1 MEIGLKLT
9 PLSPPEA
16 FVDLLFQ
23 KKTDAGMYGPANSQK
38 TFVLKVMKHTGT
50 TADGVNTFDAKYMKV
65 LNGRACRG
73 EVEPFNQGE
82 LLEHLLDESGQRERL
97 MATKAGELLERLT
110 RYSYIKT
117 LAFWVD
123 LTAQGKIVSKI
134 FQRSG
139 LLLSDVSSGV
149 EDAVAAIAKLKKE
162 PGIFMKGLDK
172 DFDATHQTLHGR
184 ELSGIADGE
193 EAYDAMVENVT
204 NSVVEHMNERFY
216 TILSDPVF
224 KAGCKF
230 EHMRWP
236 SFGTDR
242 LALES
247 HGEQEIELLL
257 GHYKTLY
264 SYLGGD
270 PAKARCEWRRLK
282 LYVGREATLISLSY
296 FELYE
301 RLFNQK
307 GNKFL
312 YGADGTCSDK
322 LDELSFYNI
331 LLLVAIIMSY
341 AVDTSICERGF
352 ALMNNLKTARRSR
365 MGGLLLRTLMII
377 CELGKEWAD
386 PTKIPV
392 EEIVAEWR
400 EQSARGRYEGA
411 MWRAAGLEEPTPA
424 AAAGTAGA
432 GAEDGAG
439 ADADVEVDN
448 LAAGGFFGWM
458 GREQRGAGTVLARA
472 FRPPTPPAA
481 AERA

>member
-216 TILSDPVF
+216 TILSPTR
-224 KAGCKF
+224 C
-230 EHMRWP
+230 
-236 SFGTDR
+236 SR
-242 LALES
+242 LAAS
-247 HGEQEIELLL
+247 
-257 GHYKTLY
+257 
-264 SYLGGD
+264 S
-270 PAKARCEWRRLK
+270 
-282 LYVGREATLISLSY
+282 S
-296 FELYE
+296 
-301 RLFNQK
+301 
-307 GNKFL
+307 
-312 YGADGTCSDK
+312 TCAGLASAPTGWH
-322 LDELSFYNI
+322 S
-331 LLLVAIIMSY
+331 
-341 AVDTSICERGF
+341 
-352 ALMNNLKTARRSR
+352 SR
-365 MGGLLLRTLMII
+365 MGSRRSS
-377 CELGKEWAD
+377 CSWAT
-386 PTKIPV
+386 TKRSTAIS
-392 EEIVAEWR
+392 VATR
-400 EQSARGRYEGA
+400 PR
-411 MWRAAGLEEPTPA
+411 RAASGGGSSSTSA
-424 AAAGTAGA
+424 ARPPLSRCRTSSCTSASSTRRGTSSCT
-432 GAEDGAG
+432 E
-439 ADADVEVDN
+439 
-448 LAAGGFFGWM
+448 
-458 GREQRGAGTVLARA
+458 RTARA
-472 FRPPTPPAA
+472 RTSSTSCPSTTSSSSSRSSCRMLSTRPSASAA
-481 AERA
+481 SLS

>member
-1 MEIGLKLT
+1 M
-9 PLSPPEA
+9 
-16 FVDLLFQ
+16 
-23 KKTDAGMYGPANSQK
+23 
-38 TFVLKVMKHTGT
+38 
-50 TADGVNTFDAKYMKV
+50 
-65 LNGRACRG
+65 
-73 EVEPFNQGE
+73 
-82 LLEHLLDESGQRERL
+82 
-97 MATKAGELLERLT
+97 
-110 RYSYIKT
+110 
-117 LAFWVD
+117 
-123 LTAQGKIVSKI
+123 
-134 FQRSG
+134 
-139 LLLSDVSSGV
+139 
-149 EDAVAAIAKLKKE
+149 
-162 PGIFMKGLDK
+162 
-172 DFDATHQTLHGR
+172 
-184 ELSGIADGE
+184 
-193 EAYDAMVENVT
+193 
-204 NSVVEHMNERFY
+204 
-216 TILSDPVF
+216 F

-307 GNKFL
+307 GNTFL

-424 AAAGTAGA
+424 AAAGTAGCVPSQYQVKEIKEIWGVRYAPNAAEPPSRPYSPCPLRLRQARQSHQDGAA
-432 GAEDGAG
+432 GAGRDHRQGALRVHCVRRLCEPLAVRVRHDGLYWVPLSKLIN
-439 ADADVEVDN
+439 DVTRAKAVVEIEIFEGN
-448 LAAGGFFGWM
+448 LAQL
-458 GREQRGAGTVLARA
+458 REIEM
-472 FRPPTPPAA
+472 
-481 AERA
+481 AELSSEDEEESD